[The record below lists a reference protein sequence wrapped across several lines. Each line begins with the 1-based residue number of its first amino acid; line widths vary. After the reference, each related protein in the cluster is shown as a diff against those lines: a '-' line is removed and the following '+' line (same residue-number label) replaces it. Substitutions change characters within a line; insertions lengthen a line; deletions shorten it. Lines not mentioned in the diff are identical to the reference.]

1 MKISFK
7 TETPIYVID
16 VVTNYSI
23 SSTDMAAQVYL
34 CREASKNNN
43 RLNIDQMLKDG
54 WPKANVGRLKKT
66 GEDKFNLWDSQ
77 GLLTEDGLQASEKGI
92 VHVPENG
99 RIRLW
104 VINHPIAGIIPIH
117 ATEESD
123 LPSDRDSNNTD
134 KTAGSCLQKIHQ
146 SNRFKTLLD
155 SQQLSP
161 RWFELLANYQKRN
174 WFSNQ
179 SFSTNAI
186 LTWNWRFEDGNF
198 VVDDN
203 FKIKGEI
210 KGLSGSYNQEKKEF
224 VSKVIEFGP
233 INLGYNN
240 NSINPQDKFREWLS
254 KGEYSASPW
263 DVKHGGMRRPFNM
276 LTNDEKMRQTIHSI
290 NLVDDQISE
299 WDSISIDDIPLITA
313 NENDATAW
321 SHYLLKTLTP
331 GYTSKE
337 LTDILLDDILN
348 YPVFCTVNSS
358 QIAERVAKD
367 LEKQIGDPR
376 MQKLLLTADDLDSS
390 FIKLTESKVR
400 RETGGVN
407 LDIETGKKRDYSEL
421 LVGMTANMKGNIQ
434 SLLFIDAHAYS
445 REVPKSLAAIK
456 SEMKKQFGNAK
467 LNILTRHYN
476 DTLETEREKSENRE
490 HLYEKLQES
499 CDKIVFSDDGG
510 SNGRIHHRYVRILT
524 NQEERWFTFN
534 DTILGRFNRGKNGW
548 IIANPSFEENFGQ
561 SLSQFENK
569 NRGPQ

>member
-174 WFSNQ
+174 WFSNP

-421 LVGMTANMKGNIQ
+421 LVGMTANMKGKIQ

-476 DTLETEREKSENRE
+476 DTLETEREKTENRE

>member
-174 WFSNQ
+174 WFSNPI
-179 SFSTNAI
+179 FSTNAI

-421 LVGMTANMKGNIQ
+421 LVGMTANMKGKIQ

>member
-43 RLNIDQMLKDG
+43 RLNTDQMLKDG

-123 LPSDRDSNNTD
+123 LPSDQDSNNKD

-174 WFSNQ
+174 WFSNPI
-179 SFSTNAI
+179 FSTNAI

-421 LVGMTANMKGNIQ
+421 LVGMTANMKGKIQ